1 MSAGGGSG
9 YRAQGIYVPP
19 RGSPELME
27 TLEFTIYPDGRVVE
41 QVTGISGASCAEVT
55 AAIEEKLGVVLNQ
68 EKTSEFYQ
76 QTQEN
81 SATTAAQVQSYSQW

>member
-1 MSAGGGSG
+1 
-9 YRAQGIYVPP
+9 
-19 RGSPELME
+19 ME

-55 AAIEEKLGVVLNQ
+55 AAIEEKLGIVLNQ

-81 SATTAAQVQSYSQW
+81 SATTTAQVQSYRQW

>member
-1 MSAGGGSG
+1 MLPGGVLAIDLKAS
-9 YRAQGIYVPP
+9 IVPLVVP
-19 RGSPELME
+19 KDYME

-55 AAIEEKLGVVLNQ
+55 AAIEEKLGIVLNQ

-81 SATTAAQVQSYSQW
+81 SATTAAQAQSYSQW